1 MQRVAARSPIP
12 ARACAAL
19 SSAQAGADL
28 ALPARGKQEVQMRRQ
43 SIAIA
48 VASCVALIATGC
60 ATSGQVDKMEE
71 RIGSLEQRLGD
82 VERRASAAQSSAEQA
97 AADARLAAQNT
108 ERSEAMFKKSV
119 TK

>member
-1 MQRVAARSPIP
+1 MRS
-12 ARACAAL
+12 
-19 SSAQAGADL
+19 
-28 ALPARGKQEVQMRRQ
+28 Q
-43 SIAIA
+43 SIAIVA
-48 VASCVALIATGC
+48 ASCVALATGC
-60 ATSGQVDKMEE
+60 ATSGQVEKMEE

-82 VERRASAAQSSAEQA
+82 VERRASAAESSAERA